1 MFPEDTEKP
10 PVETLHLSSNPR
22 VLRLDLLQVLDM
34 LQMEKGSHLL
44 LLLRVNP
51 GTRPKS
57 LSSRSVA
64 HQGDSLT
71 LETEEAVSFRKQ
83 FLREHSSALG
93 LPVVSV

>member
-44 LLLRVNP
+44 LLLRV
-51 GTRPKS
+51 S
-57 LSSRSVA
+57 VLLSSV
-64 HQGDSLT
+64 L
-71 LETEEAVSFRKQ
+71 
-83 FLREHSSALG
+83 
-93 LPVVSV
+93 